1 MFDIIR
7 TTLVKIINQRRGA
20 IVREIQEFLKV
31 FQKEMNW
38 EISDKSYKDSR
49 ASILN
54 NYMLLTTEVSEV
66 AEEFRAIFNKTHKL
80 VKEEGLSENE
90 AFNLSKEKYK
100 ENIGK
105 EIADCIA
112 YLIKFANYLE
122 IDVEDSFYK
131 KMDEIKSRVNKDQ
144 RI

>member
-1 MFDIIR
+1 MRD
-7 TTLVKIINQRRGA
+7 
-20 IVREIQEFLKV
+20 IQEFLKI
-31 FQKEMNW
+31 FQREMNW

-49 ASILN
+49 ASLLN

-66 AEEFRAIFNKTHKL
+66 AEEFRAIFNKTYEL
-80 VKEEGLSENE
+80 VREDGLSENE
-90 AFNLSKEKYK
+90 AFKIAKETYK

-105 EIADCIA
+105 EISDCIA
-112 YLIKFANYLE
+112 YLIKFANYLD
-122 IDVEDSFYK
+122 IDIEDSFYR